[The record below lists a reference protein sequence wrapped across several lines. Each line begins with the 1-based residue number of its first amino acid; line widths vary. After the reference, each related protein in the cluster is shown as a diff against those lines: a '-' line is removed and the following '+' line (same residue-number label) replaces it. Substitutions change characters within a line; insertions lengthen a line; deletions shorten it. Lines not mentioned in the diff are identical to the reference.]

1 MSEQFPV
8 ADQLMAD
15 LRRESQLMKLITHG
29 CIELRWAVSEEER
42 EIANAIVYNAFETY
56 AVERGMSLGQ
66 AEQFCEQ
73 NLETLIQS
81 VWDAIDR

>member
-15 LRRESQLMKLITHG
+15 LRRESQLMKLITRG
-29 CIELRWAVSEEER
+29 CIELRWAVSADEQDMAR
-42 EIANAIVYNAFETY
+42 AIVYNAFETY
-56 AVERGMSLGQ
+56 AIERGMSLPQ

-73 NLETLIQS
+73 HLEALIRS

>member
-1 MSEQFPV
+1 MSKQFPV

-15 LRRESQLMKLITHG
+15 LQRESQLMKLITRG

-42 EIANAIVYNAFETY
+42 EIASAIVYNAFETY
-56 AVERGMSLGQ
+56 AIERGMSLPQ
-66 AEQFCEQ
+66 AEEFCEQ
-73 NLETLIQS
+73 HLDKLIQA

>member
-15 LRRESQLMKLITHG
+15 LRRESQLMKLITRG
-29 CIELRWAVSEEER
+29 CIELRWAVSEEEI
-42 EIANAIVYNAFETY
+42 EIATAIVYNAFETY
-56 AVERGMSLGQ
+56 AIERGMSLPQ

-73 NLETLIQS
+73 HLETLIQS
-81 VWDAIDR
+81 VWEAIDR